1 MTRAEEAARDP
12 GPVDEF
18 GADFWRLVA
27 QELELVACCLT
38 DATPHDVVGIADRLV
53 HVLGLR
59 AQVARDAAERV
70 ALQSVENEVRCD
82 LQLLSALGD
91 PSQPAH

>member
-1 MTRAEEAARDP
+1 MSPFILAALISRQRILAQMAMTRAEDAARDP

-18 GADFWRLVA
+18 GAEFWRLVA

-38 DATPHDVVGIADRLV
+38 DATPDDVVGIGDRLV

-59 AQVARDAAERV
+59 AQLVV
-70 ALQSVENEVRCD
+70 
-82 LQLLSALGD
+82 
-91 PSQPAH
+91 